1 MYNFLYTEFLTDID
15 CLFFRLTLIQCLS
28 FAHMHLI
35 LLPVGWLSFRIRECR
50 VVLVEGKAR
59 GCAYPAPYL
68 DEYGETDP
76 GLK

>member
-1 MYNFLYTEFLTDID
+1 MCVICTHALNSISYW
-15 CLFFRLTLIQCLS
+15 LI
-28 FAHMHLI
+28 
-35 LLPVGWLSFRIRECR
+35 LSFRIRECR